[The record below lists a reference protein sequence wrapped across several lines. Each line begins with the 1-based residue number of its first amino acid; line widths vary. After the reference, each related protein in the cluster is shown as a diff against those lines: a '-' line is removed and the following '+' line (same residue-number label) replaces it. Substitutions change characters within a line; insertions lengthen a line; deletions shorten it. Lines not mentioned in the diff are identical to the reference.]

1 LKKSCSFFD
10 KIRIEINPDP
20 QPCTKVIIWYAGS
33 AALILTSG
41 CPNQNWLLNELGPFL
56 FLACLSTEVAD
67 QPCAHRPNL
76 MIPPPPAAAMCAVV
90 LCLPEQYACMC
101 ALHPAYPIDYFIL
114 YELVN
119 PMD

>member
-1 LKKSCSFFD
+1 
-10 KIRIEINPDP
+10 
-20 QPCTKVIIWYAGS
+20 
-33 AALILTSG
+33 
-41 CPNQNWLLNELGPFL
+41 
-56 FLACLSTEVAD
+56 
-67 QPCAHRPNL
+67 